1 VYHRLAALSA
11 LVLVGSTA
19 LVVARAS
26 SAPAPAPP
34 KRATDAE
41 RTSLAMTLASEEPSW
56 RASSEESFPQDNW
69 SQRDDFH
76 AREAQEIR
84 ELARARG
91 VPYEDVLRAVDDDLH
106 ARGRATGEARGAR
119 AVPCKP
125 RPFYD

>member
-1 VYHRLAALSA
+1 MYHRLAAVSA

-19 LVVARAS
+19 VVVVRAS
-26 SAPAPAPP
+26 SAPVPGPER
-34 KRATDAE
+34 RATDAD
-41 RTSLAMTLASEEPSW
+41 RASLAMTIAAEEPAW
-56 RASSEESFPQDNW
+56 RASSAESFPEDNW

-76 AREAQEIR
+76 AREAQKIR

-91 VPYEDVLRAVDDDLH
+91 IPYEDVLRAVDDDLH
-106 ARGRATGEARGAR
+106 ARGKTTGEARGAR